1 MMSEDDCK
9 ISELTARDYFAMH
22 VLPGIVTYTRE
33 MFMDNTYDDW
43 VSDALPEMVLEAYE
57 IADLM
62 LKAKRGKLKHW
73 FQEESQNEG

>member
-1 MMSEDDCK
+1 MSEDDCK
-9 ISELTARDYFAMH
+9 ISELTARDHFAMH
-22 VLPGIVTYTRE
+22 ALPALVPQFRE
-33 MFMDNTYDDW
+33 MFMQDVFEDW
-43 VSDALPEMVLEAYE
+43 VSEALPEMVLEAYE